1 MQQKVTVKNDGLG
14 LRRLIQTDEFSA
26 FIPLAFIILV
36 TTVIRPDFL
45 SVRNFSAMFNQIP
58 FIAITALGS
67 SMTLMTGNVDI
78 SSGRVAGFAG
88 IIMPM
93 LVVEF
98 GWGATESIITA
109 LLCCIIIGLLNGLLV
124 VKFGIPSFIATTGT
138 LYMGGGARY
147 LLIKEYQYN
156 LHAVE
161 GFTLVKIFDNQ
172 YLGMP
177 IYFWIMLLLFGI
189 AFVLIKKTLWGR
201 RMLATG
207 DNSEVATLVGI
218 NPKRMQIQAYVLSA
232 VLAGV
237 AGILLTLDMGFGL
250 PENGDGWEFRAIAGC
265 VVGGVSLSGGK
276 ASPLGVLIGI
286 TLVFVAENAIIF
298 LGLPTT
304 MRIAVQGALMAGA
317 VLFDIYRQSRK
328 VPE

>member
-1 MQQKVTVKNDGLG
+1 MRQKARVSTDARG
-14 LRRLIQTDEFSA
+14 LRRLIQTDEFST
-26 FIPLAFIILV
+26 FVPLAVIMLI

-78 SSGRVAGFAG
+78 STGRVAGFAG

-93 LVVEF
+93 LVVEY
-98 GWGATESIITA
+98 GWGPAESIFAA
-109 LLCCIIIGLLNGLLV
+109 LLCCLLIGLVNGILV
-124 VKFGIPSFIATTGT
+124 VKFGLPSFIATMGT
-138 LYMGGGARY
+138 LYMVGGARY

-161 GFTLVKIFDNQ
+161 GFTLVRAFDSS

-177 IYFWIMLLLFGI
+177 MYFWIMLLLFAV

-207 DNSEVATLVGI
+207 DNSEVASLVGI
-218 NPKRMQIQAYVLSA
+218 NARRMQMQAYVLSA
-232 VLAGV
+232 LLSGV

-304 MRIAVQGALMAGA
+304 MRVAVQGALMAAA
-317 VLFDIYRQSRK
+317 VLFDIFRQSRK

>member
-1 MQQKVTVKNDGLG
+1 MSDKALVTRDGKG
-14 LRRLIQTDEFSA
+14 LRRLTQTDEFST
-26 FIPLAFIILV
+26 FIPLAVIMLI
-36 TTVIRPDFL
+36 TAAIRPDFL
-45 SVRNFSAMFNQIP
+45 SIRNFSAMFNQIP

-78 SSGRVAGFAG
+78 STGRVAGFAG
-88 IIMPM
+88 IMMPM
-93 LVVEF
+93 LVVEL
-98 GWGATESIITA
+98 GWGAAESI
-109 LLCCIIIGLLNGLLV
+109 LLSLACCLAIGFVNGFLV
-124 VKFGIPSFIATTGT
+124 VKFGLPSFITTMGT
-138 LYMGGGARY
+138 LYMVGGARY
-147 LLIKEYQYN
+147 LMIKEYQYN

-161 GFTLVKIFDNQ
+161 GFSLVHAFDQ
-172 YLGMP
+172 LYLGMP
-177 IYFWIMLLLFGI
+177 LYFWCMLILFAI
-189 AFVLIKKTLWGR
+189 AFVLIKRTLWGR

-207 DNSEVATLVGI
+207 DNNEVATLVGI
-218 NPKRMQIQAYVLSA
+218 NSKKMQVQAYMLSA
-232 VLAGV
+232 LLAGI

-276 ASPLGVLIGI
+276 ASPLGVLIGV

-304 MRIAVQGALMAGA
+304 MRVAVQGALMAGA
-317 VLFDIYRQSRK
+317 VLFDIFRQSRK